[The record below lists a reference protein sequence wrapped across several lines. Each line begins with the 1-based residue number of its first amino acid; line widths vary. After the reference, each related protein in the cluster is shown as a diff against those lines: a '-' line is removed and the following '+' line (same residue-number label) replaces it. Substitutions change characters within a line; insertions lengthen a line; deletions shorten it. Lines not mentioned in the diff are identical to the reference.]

1 MATTDDIQREEATTK
16 DYAEYTLATGIEAGQ
31 RLELQ
36 SNITRQ
42 MLGRV
47 LPQQIVSHLRSVAKK
62 GHRPRVCDIGTG
74 PGHWLFDARA
84 QLREDDI
91 NAVLDGYD
99 IHQELFPPEEKRKA
113 EDVSF
118 GELNIHQQ
126 EHFIPLMKSKYD
138 VVHVR
143 YLSVA
148 VGPDQWDGAVENCLS
163 ILKPGGIFV
172 WEEILLEKM
181 ELIDP
186 EKWTNVLRMFKL
198 NWSILRRNDVE
209 PKLTSLFNDNLEG
222 VTQENFIT
230 KDLNEKWQRLQALN
244 MSMASKELVEKAV
257 EIGEPAIKFVGLD
270 SAEELQEILRLTQQD
285 FNNGAML
292 HMPVNRWMG
301 VLPSSSRGSGKR
313 PEGKTKLTESFRR
326 WFCCK

>member
-1 MATTDDIQREEATTK
+1 MAEVDTIQREVLMK
-16 DYAEYTLATGIEAGQ
+16 DYAEYTLATGDEAGQ

-42 MLGRV
+42 MLGKV
-47 LPQQIVSHLRSVAKK
+47 LPQQVISHLRSVAEK
-62 GHRPRVCDIGTG
+62 GQRPRICDIGTG

-84 QLREDDI
+84 QLREEGI

-99 IHQELFPPEEKRKA
+99 VHPELFPPEEKRKA

-118 GELNIHQQ
+118 GELNIHQR
-126 EHFIPLMKSKYD
+126 EHFVPLMKSKYD
-138 VVHVR
+138 FVHVR

-148 VGPDQWDGAVENCLS
+148 VGPDQWDGAIESCLS
-163 ILKPGGIFV
+163 ILKPGGIFI

-181 ELIDP
+181 ELVDP

-209 PKLTSLFNDNLEG
+209 PKLTSLFNSNLEN
-222 VTQENFIT
+222 VTQENFTT
-230 KDLNEKWQRLQALN
+230 KDLNEEWQRHQALN
-244 MSMASKELVEKAV
+244 MSMACKELVDKAI

-270 SAEELQEILRLTQQD
+270 SAEELQEVLRLAQQD
-285 FNNGAML
+285 FKNGALL

-301 VLPSSSRGSGKR
+301 VMPAGTRGSRPDGKR
-313 PEGKTKLTESFRR
+313 KWTQALRR
-326 WFCCK
+326 WFC